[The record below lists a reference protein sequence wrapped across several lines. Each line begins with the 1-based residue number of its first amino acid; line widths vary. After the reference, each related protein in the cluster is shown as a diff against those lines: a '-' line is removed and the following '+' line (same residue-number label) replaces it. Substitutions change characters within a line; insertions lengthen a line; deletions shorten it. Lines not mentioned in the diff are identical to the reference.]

1 MVCIVLIEKPC
12 IFRSIKLKRSR
23 TCRFI
28 KFNSVYT
35 NYRVQGATLSGA
47 RTYYGVIKFLGGQFS
62 RIVRF
67 SYLCRVVYFELAVN
81 TNFPFGKFKICN
93 MTRTPCMDI
102 ILWIYLK
109 LFHQFILSCIY

>member
-1 MVCIVLIEKPC
+1 MIASCCGFFFYPFLDGVHCADRKPS

-47 RTYYGVIKFLGGQFS
+47 RTYYGVIKFFTGWQ
-62 RIVRF
+62 
-67 SYLCRVVYFELAVN
+67 
-81 TNFPFGKFKICN
+81 
-93 MTRTPCMDI
+93 
-102 ILWIYLK
+102 
-109 LFHQFILSCIY
+109 